1 MFIRHVYNPL
11 EKKLYNNY
19 LIMGG
24 GLDMENQKS
33 GVIYIIYLNE
43 DMQDQDMETGDLMK
57 DMMNTTKDY
66 FFDNQSVEMEPN

>member
-1 MFIRHVYNPL
+1 
-11 EKKLYNNY
+11 
-19 LIMGG
+19 MGG

>member
-1 MFIRHVYNPL
+1 
-11 EKKLYNNY
+11 
-19 LIMGG
+19 
-24 GLDMENQKS
+24 MENQKS